1 MKNKLGL
8 IGIFVFTLIM
18 VESAYAADFK
28 VLGNVPAIINL
39 VILIGALA
47 CLSVAIKLFGLVK
60 GGALAKGC
68 QMWIISFITL
78 TAGQVLILAQELKLF
93 ILTFDIAGIL
103 YVGTVILWLIGLM
116 HARRVLG

>member
-1 MKNKLGL
+1 MKYKPGLGIL
-8 IGIFVFTLIM
+8 PLTMIM
-18 VESAYAADFK
+18 AESAFAADFN
-28 VLGNVPAIINL
+28 VLGSIPAIINI

-93 ILTFDIAGIL
+93 TLTFDIAGIL